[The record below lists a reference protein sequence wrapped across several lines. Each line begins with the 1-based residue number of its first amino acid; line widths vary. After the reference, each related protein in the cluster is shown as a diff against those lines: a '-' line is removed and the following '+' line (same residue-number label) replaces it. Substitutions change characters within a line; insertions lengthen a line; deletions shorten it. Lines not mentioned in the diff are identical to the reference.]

1 MFIKEN
7 PVAQGP
13 HDTHTMAHMVEYSF
27 EHTPGTLQS
36 SKMSSQVLDPLMP
49 SLSSFCAV
57 ENPGIPYKTHIHTLT
72 NKAIFLLLLFYLLP

>member
-7 PVAQGP
+7 LVSQGP
-13 HDTHTMAHMVEYSF
+13 PDTHTGAHMALECAL

-49 SLSSFCAV
+49 SLSTFCAV
-57 ENPGIPYKTHIHTLT
+57 ENPGIP
-72 NKAIFLLLLFYLLP
+72 